1 MLYGGR
7 FCKIKMVSKQAK
19 YHVRAVKKHTT
30 FIRNIFANEH
40 FYFHIVHADVKH
52 KAVIE
57 MLQIS

>member
-40 FYFHIVHADVKH
+40 FYFHIVHADESIK
-52 KAVIE
+52 
-57 MLQIS
+57 LS